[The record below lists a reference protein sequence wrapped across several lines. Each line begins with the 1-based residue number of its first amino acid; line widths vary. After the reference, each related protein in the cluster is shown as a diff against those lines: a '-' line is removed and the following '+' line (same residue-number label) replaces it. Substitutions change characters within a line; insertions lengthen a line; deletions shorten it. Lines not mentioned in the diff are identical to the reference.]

1 MSNIDIPRLRALL
14 AGATPGPRV
23 AREIKGKWHV
33 RTACCI
39 DAPIS
44 LHSWGPNAIADA
56 ALHNAAPA
64 MLDELEALRARVREA
79 ESWAQRDDS
88 LASYAFQ
95 QYGDDARLYN
105 GVHALE
111 AENGKL
117 RALVAELERE
127 GSDVND

>member
-1 MSNIDIPRLRALL
+1 MPNPINLPRLEALL
-14 AGATPGPRV
+14 A
-23 AREIKGKWHV
+23 ARNDSEQAYNLYLV
-33 RTACCI
+33 TMLR
-39 DAPIS
+39 
-44 LHSWGPNAIADA
+44 
-56 ALHNAAPA
+56 AAPDLLA
-64 MLDELEALRARVREA
+64 ELEALRARVREA

-117 RALVAELERE
+117 RARVAELEKGGE
-127 GSDVND
+127 